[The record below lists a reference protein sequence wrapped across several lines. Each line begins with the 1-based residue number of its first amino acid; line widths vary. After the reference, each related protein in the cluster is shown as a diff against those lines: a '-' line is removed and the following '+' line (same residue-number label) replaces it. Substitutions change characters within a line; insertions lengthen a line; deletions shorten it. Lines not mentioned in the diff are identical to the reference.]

1 MRSSFPSN
9 DEQSAGSILVVDDDE
24 AFGEASAKALRGAG
38 YSVQFAPDYR
48 LALQHLESDQPI
60 DLLITDIVMPRR
72 VNGLALGRMARLR
85 RPDIKILYLTA
96 YDIPG
101 IHNEALGPLLR
112 KPIDIDEIIT
122 YARRV
127 LEH

>member
-1 MRSSFPSN
+1 MESSFSSN

-24 AFGEASAKALRGAG
+24 VFGEASAKALRAAG
-38 YSVQFAPDYR
+38 YRVQVAPDYR
-48 LALQHLESDQPI
+48 LALQHLESEHRI
-60 DLLITDIVMPRR
+60 DLLITDIVMPQR

-101 IHNEALGPLLR
+101 IANEALGPMLR
-112 KPIDIDEIIT
+112 KPIDLE
-122 YARRV
+122 RV
-127 LEH
+127 IAEAKRALEH